1 MGIEVCAYRKHL
13 KPGATGII
21 SATLDPSTKIELHG
35 VIVQVSRISVEMELS
50 TGELPLSIKGA
61 EVPAI
66 LALFSDNIHCACPVV
81 IGKNSS
87 GNTVFLRFTE
97 TAEVMLKRDYFRRDV
112 LIPFYYELET
122 EELQTVRDKWLESR
136 LVSARPTFEL
146 MSHGEGSK
154 VLNWKGRDVI
164 LPYKIN
170 LSGGGIRFA
179 SPEEIAPGSH
189 ITAHIFIEKPSPYC
203 ISAIVEIS
211 RSDTF
216 HMTIENRAFYNWA
229 KLRLKTEPVFLTAGK
244 FVTIDEKE
252 RKVITNYLQTVEEP
266 D

>member
-1 MGIEVCAYRKHL
+1 MEIEVCAYRKHL

-21 SATLDPSTKIELHG
+21 SATLDPSTKIDLHG
-35 VIVQVSRISVEMELS
+35 IIVQVTRIAAEIELT
-50 TGELPLSIKGA
+50 TGEVPASIKGV
-61 EVPAI
+61 EVPAV
-66 LALFSDNIHCACPVV
+66 LSLFSDNIHCACPVI
-81 IGKNSS
+81 IGRNSS

-112 LIPFYYELET
+112 LIPFYYEEET
-122 EELQTVRDKWLESR
+122 EDLQTIRDKWLEAR
-136 LVSARPTFEL
+136 LASARPTFEL

-154 VLNWKGRDVI
+154 VLNWKGRDAI
-164 LPYKIN
+164 LPYKVN
-170 LSGGGIRFA
+170 LSGGGVRFA
-179 SPEEIAPGSH
+179 SAEEIAQGSL

-211 RSDTF
+211 RSETF

-229 KLRLKTEPVFLTAGK
+229 KLRLKSEPIFLTAGK
-244 FVTIDEKE
+244 FITIDEKE
-252 RKVITNYLQTVEEP
+252 RKVITNYLQTVEET